1 MSPSIAHFIYLDRA
15 QAGLC
20 GDITA
25 PLADF
30 APGQLGRKAGADVL
44 FSLFSD
50 HSWGLF
56 TVAMVAFI
64 SIAAALLF
72 LGGK

>member
-1 MSPSIAHFIYLDRA
+1 MSTSIAHFIYLDRA
-15 QAGLC
+15 QAGFC
-20 GDITA
+20 GHVPA
-25 PLADF
+25 PLARF

-50 HSWGLF
+50 HAWGLF
-56 TVAMVAFI
+56 TVAMAAFI